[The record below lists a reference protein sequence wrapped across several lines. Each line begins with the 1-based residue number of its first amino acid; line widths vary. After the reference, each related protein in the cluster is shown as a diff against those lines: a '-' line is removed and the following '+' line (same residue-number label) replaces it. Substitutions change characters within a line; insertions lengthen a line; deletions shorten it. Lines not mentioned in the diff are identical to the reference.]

1 MEIYG
6 DVMKKY
12 ILLLL
17 ILILIPS
24 VTYAENNSRWYWV
37 TSTDEYSSYINT
49 KTLTYSP
56 ENNTAKF
63 FVKMIFPS
71 ENIFV
76 VIKSSIDYK
85 SNTYT
90 SYDNYFYQLDTNKF
104 IDKKT
109 ETASSN
115 IFPDTYGEK
124 ISIAVSD
131 LINKNAHKK

>member
-1 MEIYG
+1 
-6 DVMKKY
+6 MKKY

-24 VTYAENNSRWYWV
+24 VTYAENSSRWHWV
-37 TSTDEYSSYINT
+37 TSTDEYSSYIDT
-49 KTLTYSP
+49 ETLTYSL
-56 ENNTAKF
+56 ENDTAKF
-63 FVKMIFPS
+63 FVKMVFPS

-85 SNTYT
+85 NNTYT

-104 IDKKT
+104 INKKT
-109 ETASSN
+109 EIASSN

-124 ISIAVSD
+124 ISIAVSN